1 MTTQRSSSWPL
12 CKLLPPLSTSKRF
25 EGTCLWVSNTLLSIK
40 GKRASKPAHL
50 GKGCNVWQK
59 ARNNTQCVNY
69 TQCLSAADGKRM
81 GWMHK
86 LSFYDAHSQDFLLR
100 LSLGERGWDKAGG
113 EIETGCLHQKL
124 LLIVYRLHSIC
135 SIKIR
140 TDETCIRGG
149 IDKIIPQTVSIYIWY
164 LCTATY
170 RLSPPMDQVETDD
183 FILVTD
189 GSLVTD
195 LVSLYVTDSMVFFVN
210 LTHSWWLNLKKMMLM
225 WNAWAQRAWE
235 LLLVTEAGGG
245 WASPCPRP
253 PSPRTRDHSWTPSQS
268 RSLVTCVYTNTQTHK
283 HK

>member
-25 EGTCLWVSNTLLSIK
+25 EGTCLWVSNTFLSIK

-50 GKGCNVWQK
+50 AKGCKVWQK
-59 ARNNTQCVNY
+59 VRNNTQCVALQCVQFHH
-69 TQCLSAADGKRM
+69 TQCPSAADGKRM

-149 IDKIIPQTVSIYIWY
+149 IDKIIPQTVS
-164 LCTATY
+164 
-170 RLSPPMDQVETDD
+170 
-183 FILVTD
+183 
-189 GSLVTD
+189 
-195 LVSLYVTDSMVFFVN
+195 
-210 LTHSWWLNLKKMMLM
+210 K
-225 WNAWAQRAWE
+225 
-235 LLLVTEAGGG
+235 
-245 WASPCPRP
+245 
-253 PSPRTRDHSWTPSQS
+253 
-268 RSLVTCVYTNTQTHK
+268 
-283 HK
+283 